1 MFSQQIL
8 SHMTVHRTVSVYN
21 RERILAAILD
31 AWKTDENLRR
41 EILHAQ
47 QIPAAFQDREA
58 PGRIS
63 CMTYVLED
71 PDYPL
76 LFALFKQ
83 DTFIGF
89 PPGTPAARMD
99 RVVEETHAVFR
110 LLRARAR
117 APANPV
123 PAQVLGHARAYLGT
137 RTTSWH
143 PIAFDVEGIRGP
155 ACQGNP

>member
-21 RERILAAILD
+21 RDRILAAILD

-47 QIPAAFQDREA
+47 QIPVAFEDREA
-58 PGRIS
+58 PGLIS
-63 CMTYVLED
+63 GMTYVLED

-83 DTFIGF
+83 DTSIGF
-89 PPGTPAARMD
+89 PPGTPTARMD
-99 RVVEETHAVFR
+99 QVVEETHAVFR

-117 APANPV
+117 A
-123 PAQVLGHARAYLGT
+123 VLSHARAYLGT
-137 RTTSWH
+137 QTTSWH